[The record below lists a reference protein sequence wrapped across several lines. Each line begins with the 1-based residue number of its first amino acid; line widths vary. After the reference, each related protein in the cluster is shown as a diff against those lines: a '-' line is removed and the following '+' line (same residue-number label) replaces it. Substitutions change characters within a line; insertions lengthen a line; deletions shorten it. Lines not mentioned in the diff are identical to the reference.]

1 MVHAHIDES
10 AVPGT
15 VHLVDLEGVLAGH
28 LGNKDIV
35 LVPRPSKDPE
45 DPLNW
50 TRARKFINLACVMM
64 YCPINSPL
72 SDLLVMS

>member
-15 VHLVDLEGVLAGH
+15 VHLVDLEGILSGH

-64 YCPINSPL
+64 YCPINPPL
-72 SDLLVMS
+72 SDILAMS